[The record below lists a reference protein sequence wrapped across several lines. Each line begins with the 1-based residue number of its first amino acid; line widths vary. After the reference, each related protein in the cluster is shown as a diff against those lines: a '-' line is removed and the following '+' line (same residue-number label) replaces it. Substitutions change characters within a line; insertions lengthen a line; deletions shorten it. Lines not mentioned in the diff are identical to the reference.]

1 MIIPLFI
8 EGKAMLK
15 SFFYICLILAVFTN
29 HNVANSTEVRMQSH
43 SFHFPNSKTTE
54 TVEVFLPQDYLS
66 SDKTY
71 PVLFTTAGQNR
82 LKMMIPMLDWLTHVD
97 WSPIPQLIVV
107 TVPTI
112 NEGVEMFKDDGASG
126 KFDSATVKWLGK
138 TLIPFV
144 NNKYRTQPFRI
155 LEGFSSYGNF
165 PLYVFQQHTE
175 MFHSYICISPALV
188 LNQHSLIDDFKTLKL
203 KTKKPRSLFVSLGN
217 FEQNKLLF
225 QKLKANTKHLPER
238 IDKTFKD
245 HSQDFYLQPPITA
258 MIDALIDIFS
268 DRTPKIDTLKLLYEN
283 GGIQA
288 IDDYFL
294 KLKQKYGSDISS
306 VSSIE
311 TLAFHFA
318 KTNNQTAITLMKII
332 IKRMPDDVLYKMH
345 LAEIYSDLSLN
356 AQAKSTLLDAISQA
370 KKQNDNE
377 AVSYLQSKLSEL
389 K

>member
-15 SFFYICLILAVFTN
+15 PLFYICLILAVFTN
-29 HNVANSTEVRMQSH
+29 QSVANSTKIRKHSH
-43 SFHFPNSKTTE
+43 TFHFPNSKTTE
-54 TVEVFLPQDYLS
+54 TVEVLLPQDYQS

-82 LKMMIPMLDWLTHVD
+82 LNMMIPMLDWLTHVD

-126 KFDSATVKWLGK
+126 KFDSATAKWLGK

-155 LEGFSSYGNF
+155 LESFSSYGNF
-165 PLYVFQQHTE
+165 PLYVFQQHNE
-175 MFHSYICISPALV
+175 MFHSYISISPALV
-188 LNQHSLIDDFKTLKL
+188 LNQYSLIDDFKTLKL
-203 KTKKPRSLFVSLGN
+203 KTKKTKSLFVSLGN
-217 FEQNKLLF
+217 FEQNKPLF
-225 QKLKANTKHLPER
+225 RELKANTKHLPEQ
-238 IDKTFKD
+238 INKTFKD

-258 MIDALIDIFS
+258 MIDALVEIFS
-268 DRTPKIDTLKLLYEN
+268 DRTPKIDTLKLLHDN
-283 GGIQA
+283 DGIQG
-288 IDDYFL
+288 IDNYFL
-294 KLKQKYGSDISS
+294 KLQEKYGADISS

-318 KTNNQTAITLMKII
+318 KSNDRTAITLMKII
-332 IKRMPDDVLYKMH
+332 IKRNPDNVLYKMH

-356 AQAKSTLLDAISQA
+356 AQAKSTLLEAISQA
-370 KKQNDNE
+370 KQQNDNE
-377 AVSYLQSKLSEL
+377 VVSYLQSKQSEL

>member
-1 MIIPLFI
+1 
-8 EGKAMLK
+8 
-15 SFFYICLILAVFTN
+15 
-29 HNVANSTEVRMQSH
+29 MQSH